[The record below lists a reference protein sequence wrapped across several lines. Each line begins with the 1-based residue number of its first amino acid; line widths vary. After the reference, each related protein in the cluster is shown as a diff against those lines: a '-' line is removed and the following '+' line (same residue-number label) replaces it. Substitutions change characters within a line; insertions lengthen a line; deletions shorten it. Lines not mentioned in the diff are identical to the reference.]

1 MASIRFDRTV
11 KDLSTN
17 VYLLYIVLF
26 IAVFNL
32 IGYLGVNDFN
42 SVIIFILLGF
52 LTQFFTNNMIII
64 LLVPVL
70 LTAFISS
77 LNISLLE
84 HTQMREGFNNK
95 RKKEEEEE
103 EEEDVIDNNATKKM
117 FNNMLN
123 AEGESGNIDINGLT
137 KNTSA
142 LISKQKKLRQTMND
156 ILPLA
161 QQTSEFMNKLDM
173 DKLAKVLGNFES
185 FT

>member
-1 MASIRFDRTV
+1 MASIRLDKTV

-52 LTQFFTNNMIII
+52 LTQFFTKNMIII

-84 HTQMREGFNNK
+84 HNQAKEGFNNK
-95 RKKEEEEE
+95 DDDEE
-103 EEEDVIDNNATKKM
+103 IDRSATENK

-123 AEGESGNIDINGLT
+123 EGGKSGNIDVAGLT

-142 LISKQKKLRQTMND
+142 LITKQKKLRQTMND

-173 DKLAKVLGNFES
+173 DKLAKVLGNFEN

>member
-1 MASIRFDRTV
+1 MASIRFDKTV
-11 KDLSTN
+11 KTLSTN

-32 IGYLGVNDFN
+32 IGYLGENDLN
-42 SVIIFILLGF
+42 SVIIFMLLGF
-52 LTQFFTNNMIII
+52 LTQFFTKNMIVI
-64 LLVPVL
+64 LLVPIL

-84 HTQMREGFNNK
+84 HTQYREGFESKGSNK
-95 RKKEEEEE
+95 Q
-103 EEEDVIDNNATKKM
+103 EDDNEINVKATEDK
-117 FNNMLN
+117 FNDMLN
-123 AEGESGNIDINGLT
+123 AGAKQGNIDINGLT